1 MRSLLS
7 RIDRHFAPA
16 PDPARTG
23 WLSQW
28 TYAHRGLHGGGR
40 VENSRGAFRA
50 AVEAGLGIECDI
62 QRSADDV
69 PMVFHDWDFARL
81 IGRPDKT
88 GALTAAE
95 WRKLSYLES
104 EEPPIALSDLLEMV
118 AGTVPL
124 LIEIKSR
131 RAYDVE
137 RSCEAVA
144 EALRGYD
151 GRHAVMSF
159 DPRVSRW
166 FRKHSP
172 ATVQGLVMRE
182 DEIGYTQKAWQRRA
196 ALWSARPEFLAYHV
210 AALPNPMVAGLRDNG
225 LPILTWTV
233 NSVEAME
240 TARLYADAPVAEG
253 AGLP

>member
-7 RIDRHFAPA
+7 RIDRFFAPA
-16 PDPARTG
+16 PDPARTDWFG
-23 WLSQW
+23 RW
-28 TYAHRGLHGGGR
+28 TYAHRGLHGEGR

-50 AVEAGLGIECDI
+50 AIEAGFGIECDI

-81 IGRPDKT
+81 IGRPDKAA
-88 GALTAAE
+88 ALTAPE

-118 AGTVPL
+118 GGAVPL

-131 RAYDVE
+131 RAYNVE

-144 EALRGYD
+144 RALSDYG
-151 GRHAVMSF
+151 GLHAVMSF

-196 ALWSARPEFLAYHV
+196 ALWAARPEFLAYHV
-210 AALPNPMVAGLRDNG
+210 EALPNAMVARLRNSG

-233 NSVEAME
+233 NSPQALQ
-240 TARLYADAPVAEG
+240 TARLHADAPVAEG

>member
-1 MRSLLS
+1 MLS
-7 RIDRHFAPA
+7 RIDRYFAPA
-16 PDPARTG
+16 PDPVRTD
-23 WLSQW
+23 WLGRW

-50 AVEAGLGIECDI
+50 AIEAGLGIECDI

-81 IGRPDKT
+81 IGRPDKAA
-88 GALTAAE
+88 ALTAVE
-95 WRKLSYLES
+95 WRRLSYLES
-104 EEPPIALSDLLEMV
+104 EEPPIALSDLLETV
-118 AGTVPL
+118 AGAVPL

-131 RAYDVE
+131 RGYDVE

-144 EALRGYD
+144 EALADYD
-151 GRHAVMSF
+151 GLHAVMSF

-182 DEIGYTQKAWQRRA
+182 DEVGYTQKAWQRRA
-196 ALWSARPEFLAYHV
+196 ALWAAQPEFLAYHV
-210 AALPNPMVAGLRDNG
+210 EALPNAIVAGLRDNG
-225 LPILTWTV
+225 LPVLSWTV
-233 NSVEAME
+233 NSPEALQ
-240 TARLYADAPVAEG
+240 TARLHADAPVAEG